1 MDERELG
8 RSVEERVWLDDKD
21 ERRRRRMGD
30 IKDRLVLVVDDE
42 PEDVEY
48 ISAIL
53 DDHQMR
59 TMSANNGKEA
69 MRRVQETKPD
79 IILLDLMMPK
89 QSGLGFFNELKKNDA
104 YKNIPVIVVSGASK
118 ATGVDMKSF
127 VYEKELS
134 LSERKQKVV
143 GIDAKP
149 EAYVE
154 KPVDPEKLIA
164 AIQKFLP

>member
-1 MDERELG
+1 
-8 RSVEERVWLDDKD
+8 
-21 ERRRRRMGD
+21 MGD
-30 IKDRLVLVVDDE
+30 LKGRLVLVVDDE
-42 PEDVEY
+42 PEDIDY

-59 TMSANNGKEA
+59 TTSASNGKEA
-69 MRRVQETKPD
+69 MRKVQETKPD

-89 QSGLGFFNELKKNDA
+89 QSGLGFFNELKKSEA
-104 YKNIPVIVVSGASK
+104 YKDIPVIVVSGASK

-127 VYEKELS
+127 VYDKE
-134 LSERKQKVV
+134 LSERKRKVV

-154 KPVDPEKLIA
+154 KPVDPEKLIE

>member
-1 MDERELG
+1 
-8 RSVEERVWLDDKD
+8 
-21 ERRRRRMGD
+21 MGD
-30 IKDRLVLVVDDE
+30 LKDRLVLVVDDD
-42 PEDVEY
+42 PEVIDY

-53 DDHQMR
+53 DDHQMKA
-59 TMSANNGKEA
+59 MSASNGKEA
-69 MRRVQETKPD
+69 MRRVRESKPD

-89 QSGLGFFNELKKNDA
+89 QSGLGFFNELKKNEG

-118 ATGVDMKSF
+118 MTGVDMKS
-127 VYEKELS
+127 YIYDKEI
-134 LSERKQKVV
+134 SERKQKIV

-164 AIQKFLP
+164 TIQKFLP

>member
-1 MDERELG
+1 
-8 RSVEERVWLDDKD
+8 
-21 ERRRRRMGD
+21 MGNL
-30 IKDRLVLVVDDE
+30 KDRLVLVVDDE
-42 PEDVEY
+42 PEDIDY

-59 TMSANNGKEA
+59 TASASNGKEA
-69 MRRVQETKPD
+69 MRKVQETKPD

-89 QSGLGFFNELKKNDA
+89 QSGLGFFNELKKSEA
-104 YKNIPVIVVSGASK
+104 YKDIPVIVVSGASK

-127 VYEKELS
+127 VYDKE
-134 LSERKQKVV
+134 LSERKRKVV

-154 KPVDPEKLIA
+154 KPVDPEKLIE